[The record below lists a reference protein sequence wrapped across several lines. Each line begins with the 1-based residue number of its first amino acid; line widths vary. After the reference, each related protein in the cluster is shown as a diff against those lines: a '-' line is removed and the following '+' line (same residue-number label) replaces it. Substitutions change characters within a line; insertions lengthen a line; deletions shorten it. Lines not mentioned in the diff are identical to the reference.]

1 MARKPFIAGNWKMH
15 GRAAEARS
23 LAQALGAKLG
33 SVDGVD
39 VGIAPPFT
47 ALELVRAEIAG
58 SKILLGGQNLH
69 EEPKGAFTGEIAAG
83 MLVDAGCQFVIIGHS
98 ERRQYFGETDAGVA
112 KKLRAAAAA
121 GLIPIVCVGETLAER
136 ESGRTEAVIEG
147 QIRGAL
153 TGLGAEE
160 APGLVIAY
168 EPVWAIGTGRTATP
182 EQAEEVHS
190 KIRTWLGQ
198 ILGAARAER
207 TRIQYGGSVK
217 ADNARALLSQ
227 PNIDGALVGG
237 ASLDAASFEAIV
249 LAAR

>member
-1 MARKPFIAGNWKMH
+1 MSRKPFIAGNWKMH
-15 GRAAEARS
+15 GRAGEARA
-23 LAQALGAKLG
+23 LAAGLKERLGG
-33 SVDGVD
+33 VTNVD

-47 ALELVRAEIAG
+47 ALDTVHGEIAG
-58 SKILLGGQNLH
+58 TSILLGGQNLH
-69 EEPKGAFTGEIAAG
+69 EEPKGAFTGEISAA
-83 MLVDAGCQFVIIGHS
+83 MLVEAGCQFVIVGHS
-98 ERRQYFGETDAGVA
+98 ERRQFFGETDAGVA

-121 GLIPIVCVGETLAER
+121 GLVPIVCVGETLAER
-136 ESGRTEAVIEG
+136 EAGRTEAVVEG

-153 TGLGAEE
+153 TGLGDV
-160 APGLVIAY
+160 APGLVVAY

-182 EQAEEVHS
+182 EQAEEVHA
-190 KIRTWLGQ
+190 KIRGWLRE
-198 ILGAARAER
+198 ILGAERAEA

-217 ADNARALLSQ
+217 ADNAKTLLSQ